1 VETSAVRSRRPAFA
15 VLIVSILTILG
26 LLAPDAVAVSRVPST
41 PWGVRGKVYALR
53 RSPNGFRIYVGGSFG
68 ALLATDGSTSSVAS
82 SLAAFSASTGQ
93 PVTTFMPVVTYQGQP
108 GTVKTVAV
116 SPDGRAV
123 YIGGQFDAVNGQQ
136 VQNLAAL
143 SAANGQLLSGFALPD
158 LNQVNTILV
167 DPSTGELYIGGSFAR
182 VNTEP
187 RGNLAALFPDGTLDP
202 NWTPAADDC
211 VRKLRFSS
219 DRQTIFVAGH
229 FTTVDGQARQ
239 SVARLNLDGSL
250 NDWAIPAG
258 TIVGPMTAWDLVG
271 TPTRLFIGFGQD
283 SNYVAA
289 FQLDDGAVGD
299 LVWLRHTPGNVESVA
314 LSLDRSTLIFGGHF
328 GTVGG
333 TQACGSNIL
342 HGLAS
347 ADAATGTID
356 CAWLPHLYPDVHNY
370 TGAWTMIV
378 DPQYKKLW
386 VGGFFTQ
393 VCDTGGTPCV
403 RQHSIARF
411 AL

>member
-1 VETSAVRSRRPAFA
+1 MSGVRSRRSACAFL
-15 VLIVSILTILG
+15 VVSILTIVG
-26 LLAPDAVAVSRVPST
+26 LLAPDARAVSRIPST

-68 ALLATDGSTSSVAS
+68 ALLATDGSTSSTAS
-82 SLAAFSASTGQ
+82 SLAAFNASTGQ
-93 PVTTFMPVVTYQGQP
+93 PVTTFTPTVTYQGQP
-108 GTVKTVAV
+108 GIVKTVAV
-116 SPDGRAV
+116 SPDGTAV
-123 YIGGQFDAVNGQQ
+123 YIGGQFDAVNGQP

-143 SAANGQLLSGFALPD
+143 SASNGQLLSAFAPPT

-167 DPSTGELYIGGSFAR
+167 NPSTGELYVGGSFAR
-182 VNTEP
+182 VNRE
-187 RGNLAALFPDGTLDP
+187 RRENLAALLPDGTLDP
-202 NWTPAADDC
+202 NWAPAADDC

-229 FTTVDGQARQ
+229 FTTINGQPRQ

-250 NDWAIPAG
+250 NDWSIPAG
-258 TIVGPMTAWDLVG
+258 VIVGPMTAWDLVG
-271 TPTRLFIGFGQD
+271 TPTRLFAGFGQD

-289 FQLDDGAVGD
+289 FRLDDGAVGD

-314 LSLDRSTLIFGGHF
+314 LSPDQSTLYFGGHF

-333 TQACGSNIL
+333 TQACGSYSL

-378 DPQYKKLW
+378 EPTYKKLW

-393 VCDTGGTPCV
+393 VCDEGGTPCV
-403 RQHSIARF
+403 RQHSVARF
-411 AL
+411 GL